1 MNGIRKPLKRSLLC
15 GILLFVFVLCIVLIG
30 AQYFTIR
37 RSLYQQYESRI
48 DNILNYAESLI
59 DTDDMAECI
68 RTGKESEQF
77 GNMQRSLDGI
87 KEQTGVHYLYIII
100 PLNTEKTDNIQNVM
114 AAATQYEYENEPE
127 TIVHLNDLT
136 GDAYSPETAKKYLD
150 AYESESDSFF
160 VNTTTFG
167 TDYTGLRVLRDS
179 RGEKV
184 AALCADYDVNGIRE
198 KLWDNILDILV
209 IIIIV
214 GLLFASAFIV
224 WADTNVVKPIQF
236 LEKGVR
242 GMAEKSH
249 GQRNPD
255 TMRLDLPEIR
265 TGNEVESLAKA
276 SKNMVDDMREYVK
289 DLLKKEKELA
299 KLSTMAKRDPLT
311 RVGNRNAYES
321 FAEALQLKMSEG
333 PQEYAILVMNT
344 NGLKKINDEY
354 GHDKGDLYLLKACR
368 IICEI
373 FRHTPVFRLGGDEFA
388 AVMSGE
394 DYRNRTE
401 LVKQARRELLQAEN
415 DETAA
420 PWERASAALGITDY
434 DRKNDRTV
442 KAVQERAKELMVE
455 DKRRSRKSIV

>member
-1 MNGIRKPLKRSLLC
+1 MNEIRRPLKKSLLW

-37 RSLYQQYESRI
+37 RSLYHQYESRI
-48 DNILNYAESLI
+48 DSILNYAESRI
-59 DTDDMAECI
+59 DTDDLAECI
-68 RTGKESEQF
+68 RTGNESEKFKETQH
-77 GNMQRSLDGI
+77 SLDEI
-87 KEQTGVHYLYIII
+87 KEYTEVHYLYIII
-100 PLNTEKTDNIQNVM
+100 PLNTENTDNIQNVM

-136 GDAYSPETAKKYLD
+136 GDAYSPETARKYLD
-150 AYESESDSFF
+150 AYAGEDDAFF
-160 VNTTTFG
+160 RNTTVFG
-167 TDYTGLRVLRDS
+167 TDYTGFRILKDS

-184 AALCADYDVNGIRE
+184 AALCADFDVNGIR
-198 KLWDNILDILV
+198 KQLTDNILDILV
-209 IIIIV
+209 VIIIV
-214 GLLFASAFIV
+214 ALLFASAFIV
-224 WADTNVVKPIQF
+224 WADTNVVRPIRL

-249 GQRNPD
+249 GQRNPE
-255 TMRLDLPEIR
+255 TMRLELPEIR
-265 TGNEVESLAKA
+265 TGNEVESLAQA
-276 SKNMVDDMREYVK
+276 SKNMVDDMREHVK
-289 DLLKKEKELA
+289 DLLKQEKELA
-299 KLSTMAKRDPLT
+299 KLNAMANRDPLT

-354 GHDKGDLYLLKACR
+354 GHEKGDLYLLKACR

-373 FRHTPVFRLGGDEFA
+373 FHHTPVFRLGGDEFA
-388 AVMSGE
+388 AIMSGE

-401 LVKQARRELLQAEN
+401 LVKQARKELLRAET

-420 PWERASAALGITDY
+420 PWERVSAALGITDY
-434 DRKNDRTV
+434 DRKNDKTV
-442 KAVQERAKELMVE
+442 KTVMERAKKMMME
-455 DKRRSRKSIV
+455 DKQRINHP

>member
-1 MNGIRKPLKRSLLC
+1 MNGIRRPLKRSLLC

-37 RSLYQQYESRI
+37 RSLYHQYESRI
-48 DNILNYAESLI
+48 DSILNYAQSRI
-59 DTDDMAECI
+59 DADDMDECI

-77 GNMQRSLDGI
+77 KNTQRSLDEI

-100 PLNTEKTDNIQNVM
+100 PLNTEKTDNIQNIM

-136 GDAYSPETAKKYLD
+136 GEDYSPETAKRYLE
-150 AYESESDSFF
+150 AYNGEKDSYFE
-160 VNTTTFG
+160 NTTAFG
-167 TDYTGLRVLRDS
+167 TDYTGLRVIRNS
-179 RGEKV
+179 HGEKV
-184 AALCADYDVNGIRE
+184 AALCADYDVNGIRNE
-198 KLWDNILDILV
+198 LRDNILDILV
-209 IIIIV
+209 IIIIIS
-214 GLLFASAFIV
+214 LLFASAFIV
-224 WADTNVVKPIQF
+224 WAETNVVKPIQL

-255 TMRLDLPEIR
+255 MIRLKLPEIR
-265 TGNEVESLAKA
+265 TGNEVESLAIA
-276 SKNMVDDMREYVK
+276 SENMVDDMREYVK

-299 KLSTMAKRDPLT
+299 KLSTMANRDPLT
-311 RVGNRNAYES
+311 RVGNWNAYES

-344 NGLKKINDEY
+344 NGLKKINDKY
-354 GHDKGDLYLLKACR
+354 GHEKGDLYLLKACR

-373 FRHTPVFRLGGDEFA
+373 FRHTPVFRLDGDEFA

-401 LVKQARRELLQAEN
+401 LVKQARKELLEAET
-415 DETAA
+415 DEKAA
-420 PWERASAALGITDY
+420 PWECVSAALSIADY
-434 DRKNDRTV
+434 DRKNDKTV
-442 KAVQERAKELMVE
+442 KAVMERAQNLMIE
-455 DKRRSRKSIV
+455 DKRRMKKN